1 MNCPAGTAYY
11 HKPRGSW
18 KINKIYAVSILNG
31 SVRSPLI
38 TDTEVNVE
46 FTVTEPLLLSP
57 FVRGSGYGKQGSYG
71 IQAMNFQIV
80 MTGNANRAWRIAKFG
95 TTGKT
100 RSLVSFANSQLLFQF
115 LTPHASD
122 MLDPRNVVPY
132 YKGPNLQDRW
142 EQHSS
147 RQNGKRTT
155 DGHQ

>member
-1 MNCPAGTAYY
+1 M
-11 HKPRGSW
+11 
-18 KINKIYAVSILNG
+18 
-31 SVRSPLI
+31 I

-95 TTGKT
+95 TTEKT

-122 MLDPRNVVPY
+122 MLDPRNVAHDY
-132 YKGPNLQDRW
+132 EAR
-142 EQHSS
+142 SS
-147 RQNGKRTT
+147 RLLGAVIFQAEK
-155 DGHQ
+155 